1 MYFVKTKKLFDQQE
15 CKELQAKKEKIAE
28 RQQKDGTSSAAVS
41 SPTKRGKN
49 EKSDSNGFL
58 EDELPDGACFRP
70 KVIASEVNNDN
81 DVSAVRSAEYIGSFS
96 VSGSD
101 QNARTEFVQK
111 EMEKMRTPDKSK
123 NIMLVISLTGVKVCS
138 SNGESVFMAHALK
151 RISYA
156 TCEPEFR
163 QFSFLARE
171 PKGHIDSQFC
181 HVFMTKTPDEA
192 EELNTLIGNAF
203 KMAYAQQRVKQPTFN
218 ELIEKQLVEQK
229 QKYQEYQ
236 EHAQKMF
243 QQRLQEIATP
253 TPFSERAQQHMEMRR
268 QSSSE
273 DTADNRDI
281 ISGKNNKLWAKH
293 QVDRIKHRTPGL
305 DNPQDQ
311 QSGPAPTTSPPPR
324 PLSDAPS
331 SNLSRPQSE
340 IFVNSTPTGRPQ
352 SEAFINSTPTG
363 RPQSEAYTNSGPTGR
378 PQSEA
383 YTNSTPTGRP
393 QSEAF
398 PINSRYINQSGPK
411 RNITPQTSPI
421 HQNTTSSKRSSYANT
436 NNSRSP
442 PHQRICSPGRVSN
455 GQSERTMKSSPVH
468 KRVCSPRRN
477 SPTRSTGSVRSSYD
491 NVSTSSRS
499 QTANSRNSP
508 VDTLA
513 QLRFDQSNNSNKGK
527 GSPVTALKEAID
539 RGFLNDGHA
548 IARDIAQ
555 SHGICIQDPNEYL
568 QPKNSKEEDKAN
580 PNLMVNRPLPAIP
593 KETGAQNGHS
603 GKTKN
608 WTSLDDDA
616 LTPQHR
622 VQMRRDN
629 LRDSPKRRQPRPHSE
644 VFADHKF
651 VDLDGPG
658 CYMYGSRSQVHQQV
672 ARSRSSEGQQQKL
685 QNYGLQLQM
694 QYQSG
699 PLSSQMKYQNG
710 GESSYEYADES
721 AMCDKNR
728 PGLEAL
734 MGLDRS
740 HIQDE
745 TLRHAS
751 WYQAGIPREI
761 ALEILQQEDIGSFIV
776 RDSTTHPGCYA
787 LSVRV
792 PKYDNPTGIS
802 HYLILKTQ
810 RGVKLKGLDK
820 EWPDLLALVTH
831 HTVMPEMLP
840 CTLRLPHKSKNP
852 TYKDNDKD
860 EKDEDPDYQRLSD
873 FTSMMEALKK

>member
-1 MYFVKTKKLFDQQE
+1 MYFVKTKKQFDQQE

-28 RQQKDGTSSAAVS
+28 RQQKDGKSSAAVS

-70 KVIASEVNNDN
+70 KVVETEVNNEN

-111 EMEKMRTPDKSK
+111 EMEKMRQPDKSK

-138 SNGESVFMAHALK
+138 SNGESVYMAHALK

-181 HVFMTKTPDEA
+181 HVFLTKTPEEA

-253 TPFSERAQQHMEMRR
+253 TPFSEKAQQHMEMRR
-268 QSSSE
+268 QSSSD
-273 DTADNRDI
+273 DTSDNRDI

-293 QVDRIKHRTPGL
+293 QVDRVKHRTPGL
-305 DNPQDQ
+305 DHPQSQ
-311 QSGPAPTTSPPPR
+311 QSCPAPTTSPPPR
-324 PLSDAPS
+324 PFSDAPS
-331 SNLSRPQSE
+331 SHLSRPQSE
-340 IFVNSTPTGRPQ
+340 VFVNSTPTGRPQ
-352 SEAFINSTPTG
+352 SEAYINSTPTGRPQSDAFINSTPTG
-363 RPQSEAYTNSGPTGR
+363 RPQSEA
-378 PQSEA
+378 
-383 YTNSTPTGRP
+383 
-393 QSEAF
+393 
-398 PINSRYINQSGPK
+398 SRYIDQSGPK
-411 RNITPQTSPI
+411 HKGTPQTSPI
-421 HQNTTSSKRSSYANT
+421 HQSIISSKRRSYANT

-455 GQSERTMKSSPVH
+455 GQSEPTMKSSPVH

-499 QTANSRNSP
+499 QTANSRSSP
-508 VDTLA
+508 VDSLA

-555 SHGICIQDPNEYL
+555 SHGICIQDPNGYL
-568 QPKNSKEEDKAN
+568 QPKNSKEEDKMN
-580 PNLMVNRPLPAIP
+580 PNLVNRPLPAIP
-593 KETGAQNGHS
+593 KETGVQNGHS
-603 GKTKN
+603 GKNKN
-608 WTSLDDDA
+608 WTSLDDDV

-629 LRDSPKRRQPRPHSE
+629 LRDSPRRRQPRPHSE

-672 ARSRSSEGQQQKL
+672 ARSKSSEGQQQKL

-710 GESSYEYADES
+710 GESSYEYADEG
-721 AMCDKNR
+721 AMYDKNR